1 MLETK
6 KEIREYILRE
16 LGKAETCRIAHFNLM
31 CKSEKTLLD
40 TLEEMVRNGEIKK
53 KGNFVCLPE

>member
-6 KEIREYILRE
+6 KEIREYILME
-16 LGKAETCRIAHFNLM
+16 LKEMKKRRIAHFNSM
-31 CKSEKTLLD
+31 CKSEKTFLD

-53 KGNFVCLPE
+53 NDNLVWLP

>member
-6 KEIREYILRE
+6 EKIREYILRE
-16 LGKAETCRIAHFNLM
+16 LGKIKTCRIAHFNSM
-31 CKSEKTLLD
+31 CKSKITFLD

-53 KGNFVCLPE
+53 NDNLVWLP